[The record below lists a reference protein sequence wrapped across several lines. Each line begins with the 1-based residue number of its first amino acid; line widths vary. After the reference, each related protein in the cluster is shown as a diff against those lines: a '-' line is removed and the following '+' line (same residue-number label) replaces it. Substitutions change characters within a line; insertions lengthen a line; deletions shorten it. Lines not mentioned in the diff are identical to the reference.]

1 MDPLQLFSVG
11 IALAH
16 ACLLAGVYFSSS
28 VHTDAFVSTEI
39 HSLLFFRVTLT
50 CLVFLEAILCAAYIF
65 SFHQDSAPRSITAAA
80 FVATAVAGWA
90 VLACYPTSQAEH
102 AAGAIL
108 FIVGSAASA
117 LFFITKA
124 AHYRSLLYACWASS
138 IATAGAFGGL
148 YAVQIY
154 DAAAACEWA
163 AFTLDAITLCL
174 FFAGNPPEGQN
185 KNERKLKNL
194 RQAAECAMPLLDPAV
209 FG

>member
-65 SFHQDSAPRSITAAA
+65 SFHQDSAPRSVTAAA
-80 FVATAVAGWA
+80 FVASAVAGWA
-90 VLACYPTSQAEH
+90 VLACYPSDRAEH
-102 AAGAIL
+102 AAGAAV
-108 FIVGSAASA
+108 FIAATAAYS
-117 LFFITKA
+117 LFFITKSA
-124 AHYRSLLYACWASS
+124 RFKSLLYALWAAST
-138 IATAGAFGGL
+138 ATAGAFAGL
-148 YAVQIY
+148 YAANIH

-174 FFAGNPPEGQN
+174 FFAENPPEQDKKRLGQT
-185 KNERKLKNL
+185 
-194 RQAAECAMPLLDPAV
+194 AECAIPLLDPAV
-209 FG
+209 FY